1 MTAGS
6 SASASSPGPRARP
19 VPEQLVDVDHDVL
32 EVGQRRLELGV
43 EGDEVGPA
51 GLGHGDHDAG
61 AGVGEHVL
69 ELAAPVADVEGDEHG
84 AEAGRREQQAD
95 PRRAVRQRDRDPVA
109 GADAARGEP
118 GREPV
123 GVLVELAQGDR
134 PRCLAQE
141 HRVRAVPGGGAQ
153 EAGEAHGSACR
164 CARAGPQRSVCDP
177 RGA

>member
-6 SASASSPGPRARP
+6 LVGRRHLGLGAGPSPT
-19 VPEQLVDVDHDVL
+19 QLVDVDHDVL

-69 ELAAPVADVEGDEHG
+69 ELAAPVADVEGDEHS
-84 AEAGRREQQAD
+84 AEARRREQQAD

-123 GVLVELAQGDR
+123 GVLVELA
-134 PRCLAQE
+134 
-141 HRVRAVPGGGAQ
+141 
-153 EAGEAHGSACR
+153 AG
-164 CARAGPQRSVCDP
+164 
-177 RGA
+177 